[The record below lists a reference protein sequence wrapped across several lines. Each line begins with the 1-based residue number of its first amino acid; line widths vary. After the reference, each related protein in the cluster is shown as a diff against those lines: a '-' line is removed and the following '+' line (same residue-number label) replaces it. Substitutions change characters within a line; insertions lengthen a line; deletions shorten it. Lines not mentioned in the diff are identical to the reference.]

1 MTPRQ
6 RPCRIWKTL
15 FALLDREGEKEKEE
29 EKEEEEE
36 EEEEEVRHKG
46 TGAKQQGN
54 EEGTSSRTR
63 VNLRNHQART
73 ISREVVV
80 HAWVLV

>member
-6 RPCRIWKTL
+6 RPCRIWKT
-15 FALLDREGEKEKEE
+15 FALLDREGEKEN
-29 EKEEEEE
+29 EEEEE

-73 ISREVVV
+73 ISREVVI